1 VLLAGEYYKDVFCSR
16 SCSEHVACLFG
27 LDYLDVYCAGG
38 SYLQML
44 IDGRDSDMVRA
55 FDEARKKDDEGRE

>member
-1 VLLAGEYYKDVFCSR
+1 
-16 SCSEHVACLFG
+16 
-27 LDYLDVYCAGG
+27 VYCAGG

-44 IDGRDSDMVRA
+44 IEGRDSDMVRA